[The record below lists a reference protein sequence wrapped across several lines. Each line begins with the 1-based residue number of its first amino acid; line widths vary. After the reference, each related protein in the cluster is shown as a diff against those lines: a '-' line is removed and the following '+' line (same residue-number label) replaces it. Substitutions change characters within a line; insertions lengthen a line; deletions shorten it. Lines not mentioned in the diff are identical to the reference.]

1 MPQPRGDI
9 AKGKEH
15 NPFMDNAVRVGVE
28 PTQKL
33 KVPGS
38 CCPADAVFVKSTP
51 KMLASPVRIIHG
63 GCDKERF
70 QREILPAREPAV
82 IRGLVLGECL
92 SLWRDPEYLMKKGG
106 DKEVSVHVST
116 EDRMDFINKN
126 FVYRTLPFSELVKRA
141 AYGCEY
147 SQVAAQDDAARES
160 AASRGEDEKA
170 RDVVD
175 ASGGH
180 HHRGVGSSLGVHTET
195 SQGYREI
202 VANASQDPTL
212 PFFMRPYE
220 KYYLR

>member
-1 MPQPRGDI
+1 
-9 AKGKEH
+9 
-15 NPFMDNAVRVGVE
+15 
-28 PTQKL
+28 
-33 KVPGS
+33 
-38 CCPADAVFVKSTP
+38 
-51 KMLASPVRIIHG
+51 MLASPVRIIHG

-82 IRGLVLGECL
+82 IRGLVLGDCL

-141 AYGCEY
+141 AYGCEQ
-147 SQVAAQDDAARES
+147 SSGAVPGDTARES
-160 AASRGEDEKA
+160 TASRGDDDKA
-170 RDVVD
+170 PD
-175 ASGGH
+175 AADAPGSHYHRAGGEGDSGTH
-180 HHRGVGSSLGVHTET
+180 AET
-195 SQGYREI
+195 DQGYREI